1 MLRIKCFTLWKH
13 TCYIYL
19 MSFYRQGPAVAAVDT
34 LDQDCEDQLSPGLGS
49 FSLAG
54 QPAGDFSLHSSGASN
69 LDSVMIDKV
78 IRTWQESSAGEA
90 GQFQPSLFQP
100 FPPDPTEVVVSQ
112 QPLPR
117 PLLPVNIDPTATFVP
132 ELLPRQP
139 APYRCAVM
147 SQWFG
152 FSPATYSTVLCTTPF
167 ILLQLQLRT
176 PLRASGVSAVRG
188 ELQHRQRG
196 GAAGARPAPHG
207 GRGGVPGLQQDF

>member
-1 MLRIKCFTLWKH
+1 MSNALYQSF
-13 TCYIYL
+13 YL
-19 MSFYRQGPAVAAVDT
+19 MSFCRQGPAVTAADT
-34 LDQDCEDQLSPGLGS
+34 SDQDCEDQLSTGLGS

-54 QPAGDFSLHSSGASN
+54 QPAGDSSLHSSGASN

-78 IRTWQESSAGEA
+78 IRTWQESSTGEA

-100 FPPDPTEVVVSQ
+100 FPPDPSEVVVSQ

-147 SQWFG
+147 SRWSA
-152 FSPATYSTVLCTTPF
+152 FSPA
-167 ILLQLQLRT
+167 
-176 PLRASGVSAVRG
+176 
-188 ELQHRQRG
+188 
-196 GAAGARPAPHG
+196 PHSI
-207 GRGGVPGLQQDF
+207 V